1 VFASDFRF
9 ACVGYHARHIT
20 AADGGVMK
28 IERCEELVD
37 WTSQAHTRLS
47 RCMTEGADERSD
59 SLARMLLVYLA
70 QHEQELTVTI
80 ARIKEHA
87 SPRALQARLRD
98 AVDQDMLALE
108 LDSEAYAQMSVD
120 EISREVFAMH
130 NRIID
135 LYRSL
140 ENRPGLD
147 SASELIGEML
157 QLEEHE
163 TMRLAQQVN
172 RMHEL

>member
-1 VFASDFRF
+1 
-9 ACVGYHARHIT
+9 
-20 AADGGVMK
+20 MN
-28 IERCEELVD
+28 IERCEELID
-37 WTSQAHTRLS
+37 WTSQAHTRLAK
-47 RCMTEGADERSD
+47 CMTEGASERSD
-59 SLARMLLVYLA
+59 SLAKMLLVYLA
-70 QHEQELTVTI
+70 QHEQELTRTI

-87 SPRALQARLRD
+87 DPGALQVRLHD
-98 AVDQDMLALE
+98 AVDGRTLALD
-108 LDSEAYAQMSVD
+108 LDSEVYAQMSVD
-120 EISREVFAMH
+120 EISRDIFAIH

-147 SASELIGEML
+147 RARGLLGEML
-157 QLEEHE
+157 QLEEQE